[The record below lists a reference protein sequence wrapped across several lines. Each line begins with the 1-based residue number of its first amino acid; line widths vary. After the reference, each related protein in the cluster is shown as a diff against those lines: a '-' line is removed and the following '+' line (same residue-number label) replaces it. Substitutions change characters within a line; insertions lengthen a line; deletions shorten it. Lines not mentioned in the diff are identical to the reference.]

1 MVDFKKRWTLG
12 VLSGVAM
19 ALAIPNLAS
28 AQTYPSKPIT
38 LIVGFAPGGLTD
50 LLARLVAPI
59 MAEKLGKQVLVEN
72 RPGAAGN
79 VGTAAVAN
87 AKPDGHTLLFTS
99 AGPIIYN
106 PHTYE
111 SMPADPLTQLKPVT
125 MVAEGPLFVTVSSK
139 TGIKSV
145 KELID
150 YGKSNPGK
158 LSYATSGAGGNMHVV
173 LEMFRGHMGQPVT
186 PVHYQGTSALLPDL
200 LTNQVQFFA
209 DSASSIVEYAKNGQL
224 TVIMATGKERHPA
237 FPDAPTA
244 AELGYD
250 DLAAIKNWFG
260 VLAPKD
266 TPDEIVNKLYE
277 VIKIAVDN
285 KEVQARLTPAGMNPV
300 ASTPKAFADEIAV
313 SSPLIGKVTKAANI
327 KVE

>member
-1 MVDFKKRWTLG
+1 MELTRRGTLG
-12 VLSGVAM
+12 VIGG
-19 ALAIPNLAS
+19 LAATAVLPGLAR
-28 AQTYPSKPIT
+28 AQAYPTKPIT
-38 LIVGFAPGGLTD
+38 MIVGFAPGGLTD

-59 MAEKLGKQVLVEN
+59 MAEKLGQQVLVEN
-72 RPGAAGN
+72 RTGAAGN

-87 AKPDGHTLLFTS
+87 ATPDGHTLLFTS

-106 PHTYE
+106 PHTYQT
-111 SMPADPLTQLKPVT
+111 MPADPLTQLKPIT

-145 KELID
+145 ADLIA
-150 YGKSNPGK
+150 YAKANPGQ
-158 LSYATSGAGGNMHVV
+158 LNYATSGAGGNMHVV
-173 LEMFRGHMGQPVT
+173 LEMFRAHLGVPVT

-209 DSASSIVEYAKNGQL
+209 DSASSIVEHVKSGAL
-224 TVIMATGKERHPA
+224 TVIMATGRERYPA

-266 TPDEIVNKLYE
+266 TPDDIVNKLYE
-277 VIKIAVDN
+277 VIKVAVDN
-285 KEVQARLTPAGMNPV
+285 QEVRKRLEAAGMSPV
-300 ASTPKAFADEIAV
+300 ASTPKAFSEEIAA
-313 SSPLIGKVTKAANI
+313 SSPLIGKVTETAHI